1 MKLHKITKIILIFAV
16 VAVLAAGQTTAQAY
30 PTEKV
35 SGGYTVGGTIY
46 DLIKGTFMFPS
57 YVQQDGDKTVEDI
70 AARFYYSDGFFAGDP
85 NTYDPHLATLSMCMS
100 MASSYSH
107 VGGKGASVDYSN
119 KWKNINQFMQD
130 IGAENIYRNF
140 YNQIRPQTDSLGV
153 TIAAKTYLGDRKL
166 LIIAPRSSE
175 YEKEWAS
182 NVTVGES
189 GEAQGFR
196 EAGEIVF
203 SEIQKYIDSNA
214 DVKTASDNGKLD
226 FWIAGSSRGAVAA
239 NLAGKRLVDTYV
251 QNNSGNRVFAYCI
264 ETPAGG
270 LDSELKDGSDYKC
283 IHNVVNLNDIVSH
296 LGPNDGTYM
305 FFKRYGIDHYMPGS
319 EANYTSGNADNQYY
333 STSHADYS
341 VAKAKMA
348 VQLNAVNPLVKF
360 DDSFKT
366 WGLNADIGEMI
377 SSKKFF
383 KEGDFI
389 PMNEFLGTL
398 FSKYFTIWTE
408 MSRTK
413 YTNGLQEAMRD
424 YADIVFDCTPSQVQ
438 EVRDRFDKL
447 WRDTANKIDL
457 IMIALSSLREWHKP
471 DFQYRTE
478 YMNRMVD
485 KLKKFKVFDSLNLSS
500 AKKQKLLE
508 VDMPCIIDFIMRF
521 ASNDALNDFYN
532 TGGGLTQILT
542 FFLNSSNMFVNHV
555 SEISLAWLRS
565 YDSLYANET
574 QRVTVQSVAEYKIP
588 SILNSASDKIVTEIA
603 AVDDI
608 FVEHGTAPA
617 TVLPSTVKAGTSSG
631 EIVDLSIDWDMANVV
646 YYTPTYYLSGDLWEK
661 VAYSDALNKPD
672 QLKAVFTGTVKA
684 SSGVTISSDV
694 KTAVTA
700 SVHIAGL
707 ERLAPP
713 YASLFDGE
721 YSGPQTITLQC
732 EDGGTGNIIYG
743 VSYFD
748 GTSSGDS
755 DVKEY
760 SGPITIGSKAA
771 DKPIAYALYAYVKS
785 DNADVS
791 ADSVPL
797 VWYYKINPVVA
808 ENDSTYVMNS
818 AAEIVTLSNDQAV
831 CWMISDDKITFSS
844 SSNSNA
850 SNAAGDE
857 IYAVITPFDAYETA
871 TKSVNINFITI
882 AGTTRKGVYNIPVQ
896 ISTDGGATWTYN
908 QTIKFDTA
916 KLAETIDSSTSGSE
930 ATSSS
935 GSSSGCSAG
944 FTASVLGLAL
954 LALIFKFKFKMR

>member
-16 VAVLAAGQTTAQAY
+16 VAVLAAGQTMAQAY

-35 SGGYTVGGTIY
+35 SGGYTVGGTNY

-70 AARFYYSDGFFAGDP
+70 AARFYYSDGFFDADP
-85 NTYDPHLATLSMCMS
+85 NNYNPHLATLSMCMS
-100 MASSYSH
+100 MAGAYSH

-196 EAGEIVF
+196 EAGEILFNEV
-203 SEIQKYIDSNA
+203 QKYLENNA
-214 DVKTASDNGKLD
+214 EAKTASDNGKLD
-226 FWIAGSSRGAVAA
+226 FWVAGTSRGAVAA
-239 NLAGKRLVDTYV
+239 NLAAKRLVDSYV

-270 LDSELKDGSDYKC
+270 LDSELKSGSDYKC
-283 IHNVVNLNDIVSH
+283 IHNIVNLNDIVPH
-296 LGPNDGTYM
+296 LGPNDGKYM

-319 EANYTSGNADNQYY
+319 EANYTSGSSDNQYY

-341 VAKAKMA
+341 AAKAKMA
-348 VQLNAVNPLVKF
+348 VQLKAVNPLVIF

-366 WGLNADIGEMI
+366 WGLNVNIDEMVK
-377 SSKKFF
+377 SKKFF
-383 KEGDFI
+383 KEGDYI

-413 YTNGLQEAMRD
+413 YTNGLQVAVRD
-424 YADIVFDCTPSQVQ
+424 FAEIVFDCTPSQVQ
-438 EVRDRFDKL
+438 EVRNRFDKL

-457 IMIALSSLREWHKP
+457 IMIALSSLGEWHKP

-521 ASNDALNDFYN
+521 ASNDALNAFYN

-574 QRVTVQSVAEYKIP
+574 QRVTVSSTPEYKIP
-588 SILNSASDKIVTEIA
+588 SISTASDSKIVTEIA

-608 FVEHGTAPA
+608 FAEHGTAPA
-617 TVLPSTVKAGTSSG
+617 TALPSTVKAGTSSG
-631 EIVDLSIDWDMANVV
+631 EIVDLSIDWDTANAV
-646 YYTPTYYLSGDLWEK
+646 YYTPSYSLSGGSLWEK
-661 VAYSDALNKPD
+661 VAYADALNKTD
-672 QLKAVFTGTVKA
+672 QLMVVFNGTVKA

-732 EDGGTGNIIYG
+732 EDGGTIIYG

-797 VWYYKINPVVA
+797 VWYYKIKPVVS
-808 ENDSTYVMNS
+808 EDDSTYVKNS

-831 CWMISDDKITFSS
+831 CWMISDDNITFSS
-844 SSNSNA
+844 SNA
-850 SNAAGDE
+850 SAADNNAAGDE

-871 TKSVNINFITI
+871 AKSVNVTFVTI
-882 AGTTRKGVYNIPVQ
+882 AGITRKGVYNIPVQ
-896 ISTDGGATWTYN
+896 ISTDGGATWTDK

-916 KLAETIDSSTSGSE
+916 KLAETFDSSTSGSE

-954 LALIFKFKFKMR
+954 IALIFKFKTR